1 MVKADNNHTVAL
13 QDPLNMSKYAPNC
26 YESSLTEAIPQYKE
40 CISTL
45 KWWSF
50 STTVICLIFFYMKD
64 LCLCSLKMIDCLSK
78 VRSCFNMERSSFIR
92 AYFYYAAKLTLV
104 IDRQVKF
111 SMKVL
116 CTKTIL
122 HIDLFH
128 FHFKIADINSNKM
141 EVAFVNCFQF
151 YRQSGLVPSKFKH
164 L

>member
-1 MVKADNNHTVAL
+1 MKAVLQKPFLNTRNVLAL
-13 QDPLNMSKYAPNC
+13 LNDD
-26 YESSLTEAIPQYKE
+26 L
-40 CISTL
+40 
-45 KWWSF
+45 

-64 LCLCSLKMIDCLSK
+64 LSLCSLKMIDCLSK
-78 VRSCFNMERSSFIR
+78 VRSCFNMERSSFIC

-128 FHFKIADINSNKM
+128 FHFKLADINSNKM

-164 L
+164 LIGEHEISNTNHILS